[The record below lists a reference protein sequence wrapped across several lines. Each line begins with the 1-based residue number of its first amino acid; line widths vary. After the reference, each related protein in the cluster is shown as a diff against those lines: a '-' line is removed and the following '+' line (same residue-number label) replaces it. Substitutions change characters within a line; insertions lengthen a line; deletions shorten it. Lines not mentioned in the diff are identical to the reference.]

1 MRLAEHIIAL
11 LFEDRIDDLIQRYP
25 ELKFNRPKL
34 TKWLEFDPTYRPAQ
48 QPAQPDQPD
57 EQPAQPG
64 QPAQQPARP
73 AVRQAQQ
80 GKYFQWIIR
89 QVAAKKL
96 KLPSGGERVRDD
108 LMRFERL
115 LALPSFTGDRDIF
128 KYDNKTLGKMIR
140 QTASLQSKSEQ
151 ERENRFKGVK
161 VVGSANGITAVE
173 IKNSQE
179 LMKRARLAY
188 SKTNPNWT
196 GAKKELEDY
205 DRNERFGDRLW
216 CVRFREYATSYLADG
231 PFYMVYK
238 NNGPYVGIVFH
249 RGECQS
255 LENQPI
261 SMGVA
266 EEIYPALRD
275 IIDIE
280 SKSDTGLTGNCS
292 IFGNMRFLNGDAKD
306 GETVQGRNSK
316 LDLSFSSLTT
326 LPSNLTVKGTLDL
339 TGSKISQL
347 PAGLSVS
354 GGMLRIA
361 GTGVTALP
369 TDLRIE
375 EMEWSEPLP
384 VTEVKKQFYRMRLSE
399 MKQWFWKSDKLYHS
413 EKDANGEEIMIMV
426 PRIDTGKPEK
436 VAKPVLDVN
445 KENTSPWRWP
455 WPGGTTPLSEEE
467 KQVAWIA
474 FQPELINYFLTD
486 QKMNDSARAVLHYV
500 KPGSL
505 KSRSRDE

>member
-1 MRLAEHIIAL
+1 MRLAEHIIAM
-11 LFEDRIDDLIQRYP
+11 LFEDRIDDLILRYP

-48 QPAQPDQPD
+48 
-57 EQPAQPG
+57 EGGRPG
-64 QPAQQPARP
+64 H
-73 AVRQAQQ
+73 Q

-89 QVAAKKL
+89 QVVAKKL

-115 LALPSFTGDRDIF
+115 LALPEFNDDRDIF
-128 KYDNKTLGKMIR
+128 KYDNKTLGRMIR
-140 QTASLQSKSEQ
+140 RTAQIQSKSEQ
-151 ERENRFKGVK
+151 ERENRFKNVK
-161 VVGSANGITAVE
+161 VVGAANGMIAVE

-179 LMKRARLAY
+179 LMKRARSAY

-196 GAKKELEDY
+196 GEKKEPEDY

-216 CVRFREYATSYLADG
+216 CVRFKEYATSYLSDG

-238 NNGPYVGIVFH
+238 NGGPYVGIVFE

-266 EEIYPALRD
+266 EEIYPVMRA
-275 IIDIE
+275 IIDAQ
-280 SKSDTGLTGNCS
+280 SKSGTGLTGNAA

-306 GETVQGRNSK
+306 GETVQGRGGK
-316 LDLSFSSLTT
+316 LDLSFSSITV
-326 LPSNLTVKGTLDL
+326 LPGNLTVKGSLDL
-339 TGSKISQL
+339 TGSKIVQL

-361 GTGVTALP
+361 GTGITVLP
-369 TDLRIE
+369 VDLRIE

-384 VTEVKKQFYRMRLSE
+384 ITEVKKQFYRMRLGE
-399 MKQWFWKSDKLYHS
+399 MKQHFWKSDKLYQT
-413 EKDANGEEIMIMV
+413 EKDAHGKEITIKV
-426 PRIDTGKPEK
+426 PRIDTGAIEK
-436 VAKPVLDVN
+436 VSKPILDVN
-445 KENTSPWRWP
+445 IKNNSPWRWP
-455 WPGGTTPLSEEE
+455 WPGGTTPLTEEE
-467 KQVAWIA
+467 KQAQWIS
-474 FQPELINYFLTD
+474 FQPELVKYFLTNP
-486 QKMNDSARAVLHYV
+486 KMDESARAVLHHV
-500 KPGSL
+500 KPSSL
-505 KSRSRDE
+505 QARSGDE